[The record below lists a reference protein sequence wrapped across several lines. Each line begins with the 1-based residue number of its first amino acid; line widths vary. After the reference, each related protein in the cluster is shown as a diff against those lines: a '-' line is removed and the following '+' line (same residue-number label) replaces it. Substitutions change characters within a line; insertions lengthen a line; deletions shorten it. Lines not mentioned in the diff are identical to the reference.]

1 MSRTNFCTLFE
12 IVIFDL
18 TFKQNNLQEMMA
30 DVGPLSTLVKSLA
43 GDEEERREAV
53 GLLLELCDLVNVRR
67 RLGRV
72 QGCIVMLVAILKGND
87 QIASYDARKL
97 LNVLSGN
104 TQNVL
109 YMAEAGYYK
118 PMVQFLKEGKVRV
131 HKQKF

>member
-1 MSRTNFCTLFE
+1 
-12 IVIFDL
+12 
-18 TFKQNNLQEMMA
+18 MA

-43 GDEEERREAV
+43 GDEEERREVV

-67 RLGRV
+67 RLGRI
-72 QGCIVMLVAILKGND
+72 QGCIVMLVSILKGDD

-109 YMAEAGYYK
+109 YMAEAGYFK
-118 PMVQFLKEGKVRV
+118 PMVQHLIEGKVREQN
-131 HKQKF
+131 QKL